1 MRGVTIWRKLLG
13 VEQLQV
19 CDVVWEGA
27 AGGQVLVVLVRPSKC
42 ARSRCSQ
49 CWRRCPG
56 YDQGGGIRRW
66 RALDHGSTMVFLQAT
81 APRVSC
87 HRHGV
92 VVAAV
97 PWARP
102 AARATTGR
110 R

>member
-19 CDVVWEGA
+19 CGVAWEQVDGQ
-27 AGGQVLVVLVRPSKC
+27 QVLVVSVNPTKG
-42 ARSRCSQ
+42 ARGRCGQ
-49 CWRRCPG
+49 CGRRCPG

-66 RALDHGSTMVFLQAT
+66 RSLDFGSTMVFLQAA

-87 HRHGV
+87 RTHGV

-102 AARATTGR
+102 LRVKVS
-110 R
+110 